1 MAGRERPA
9 WREAAEAVSAYRR
22 VAGDIAARIAS
33 GDLRPGDRL
42 PAERELAEH
51 YETGWSPVRHAL
63 RALREQGLIATIPG
77 HCSFV
82 LAPGDGRLLDA
93 WSESARPWAT
103 SRLFALR
110 RRQGAALVK
119 MRLAVA
125 ELEQAEREAERMTA

>member
-1 MAGRERPA
+1 MT
-9 WREAAEAVSAYRR
+9 AYRC

-33 GDLRPGDRL
+33 GEMHPGERL
-42 PAERELAEH
+42 PAERDLAER

-93 WSESARPWAT
+93 CGESARPWAT

-110 RRQGAALVK
+110 RRHRAALAK
-119 MRLAVA
+119 MQQAVA
-125 ELEQAEREAERMTA
+125 ELEQAEREAERTTP